1 MMEETNKEKALK
13 QVFKSSLNE
22 KTLELNVAKQRA
34 TTVERARELAEQ
46 KAEDLQGKLG
56 EAKVKLAKV
65 FSIVS
70 ACDKELANLKETMKN
85 YEQVFYN
92 MGFKDAENSTVA
104 IVFQARKFE
113 FAKGWMAVVNAIGLP
128 DTSPF
133 TDAIKFRCPM
143 THP

>member
-1 MMEETNKEKALK
+1 MEETNKEKALK

-22 KTLELNVAKQRA
+22 KTLELNVAKQQA

-104 IVFQARKFE
+104 IVFQARKFK
-113 FAKGWMAVVNAIGLP
+113 FVKGWMAVVNAIGLP

-133 TDAIKFRCPM
+133 TDAIKFPCPM